1 MPEKKNH
8 HYIPQSILRRFS
20 PDGRTISLYHL
31 DSGQPIHRA
40 AIRSQCS
47 RGYYYGTDAA
57 LEDAF
62 GETEGK
68 FSAILADVAGR
79 DYRELA
85 FKEKIG
91 ILLFV
96 HYQRLR
102 TVSAAEASDRQ
113 MEALLKEIAAT
124 NPHTADL
131 DPASYRIEFDN
142 TQIRNLKAA
151 GDATL
156 LVADLEVKF
165 LGNDRKTGFVLSD
178 AGVARYNQF
187 AENHPLF
194 KHWPSYGGIA
204 SKGLQWFYPVSSGL
218 CIAVFDPTTYAY
230 GSAKTAACRPSSRDV
245 QALNTLQALHARKCI
260 YYLPERASDEDLRL
274 LRRYRGKHPS
284 IYDVEIVKSPPY
296 CYPDGKIGQIV
307 SPNSP
312 EAHLGLQF
320 NFSRVTDRNMYEGY
334 DRAILP
340 MRNPRLFDYVDQEN
354 RRRDAASKA
363 GPERNGG
370 AHEDP
375 NAG

>member
-1 MPEKKNH
+1 
-8 HYIPQSILRRFS
+8 
-20 PDGRTISLYHL
+20 
-31 DSGQPIHRA
+31 
-40 AIRSQCS
+40 
-47 RGYYYGTDAA
+47 
-57 LEDAF
+57 
-62 GETEGK
+62 
-68 FSAILADVAGR
+68 
-79 DYRELA
+79 
-85 FKEKIG
+85 
-91 ILLFV
+91 
-96 HYQRLR
+96 
-102 TVSAAEASDRQ
+102 
-113 MEALLKEIAAT
+113 
-124 NPHTADL
+124 
-131 DPASYRIEFDN
+131 
-142 TQIRNLKAA
+142 
-151 GDATL
+151 
-156 LVADLEVKF
+156 
-165 LGNDRKTGFVLSD
+165 
-178 AGVARYNQF
+178 
-187 AENHPLF
+187 
-194 KHWPSYGGIA
+194 
-204 SKGLQWFYPVSSGL
+204 
-218 CIAVFDPTTYAY
+218 
-230 GSAKTAACRPSSRDV
+230 
-245 QALNTLQALHARKCI
+245 LNTLQALHARKCI